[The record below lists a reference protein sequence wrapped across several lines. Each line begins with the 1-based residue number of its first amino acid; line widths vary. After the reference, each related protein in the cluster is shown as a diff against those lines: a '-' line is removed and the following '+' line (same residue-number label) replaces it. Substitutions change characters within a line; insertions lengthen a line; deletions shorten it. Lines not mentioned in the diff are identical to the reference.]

1 MTYLFI
7 LPELLKKLANVKY
20 ISKNLVWIIL
30 FAMVA
35 AAWTAGLFIDLT
47 GDAGLY
53 AAISRQMVES
63 GDWLNL
69 YINGRPYD
77 HKPHLL
83 FWLSGSGIS
92 LFGNNNFAFKFFP
105 FLVGLSGVYFTYRF
119 ARLLYSETAGRLA
132 ALFTA
137 TSLMYFL
144 YLHDIHTDT
153 VLQAVV
159 TLSLWQLTEYLKN
172 RKNLNFFVSFLAIG
186 LAMITKGPIGAFVPF
201 LCVFIFLLVNKDY
214 TQLFHIKW
222 VAGVLIALLVA
233 SPVLYQLYRNFG
245 VEGLKFY
252 FIDNNIGR
260 ITGRVAGSN
269 SDPFYYLHNLLW
281 ALLPWTLPV
290 LAGLFLEI
298 KSWRKK
304 GLLSSFQVALL
315 ISIII
320 TLAILSIARGK
331 APNYILMLVP
341 SLIAIASGRLVPA
354 AGELKNLV
362 KAQAVVIVIMFLLL
376 LFLLVIDNFSN
387 LWLAGML
394 LVVSAFIIIRV
405 HKIGMQPEKRMLVWS
420 LLVAAVFNFF
430 LNVQVLPHLF
440 SYQGARQALAIYEK
454 QRIKQGKLKSLHL
467 EEYELYYW
475 AIAPVEDL
483 TTWEEFN
490 EFLQTENP
498 WVYTN
503 SIGLESVKELT
514 SDIDTIYT
522 IPQSGMNSIKLK
534 FLLPSTRQQVLK
546 DNYLVKIR

>member
-1 MTYLFI
+1 MKFI
-7 LPELLKKLANVKY
+7 GRY
-20 ISKNLVWIIL
+20 LVWVLL

-77 HKPHLL
+77 QKPHLL
-83 FWLSGSGIS
+83 FWLAGSGIS

-105 FLVGLSGVYFTYRF
+105 FLAGLSGVYFTYRF
-119 ARLLYSETAGRLA
+119 ARLLYAETAGRLA

-137 TSLMYFL
+137 TSLIYFL

-153 VLQAVV
+153 VLQALVI
-159 TLSLWQLTEYLKN
+159 LSIWQLTEYLKN

-186 LAMITKGPIGAFVPF
+186 LAMLTKGPFGAFVPF
-201 LCVFIFLLVNKDY
+201 LYVFIFLLVNKDY
-214 TQLFHIKW
+214 SQFFHIKW

-233 SPVLYQLYRNFG
+233 SPVLYKLYRNFG

-290 LAGLFLEI
+290 LAGLYLEI

-304 GLLSSFQVALL
+304 VLRSSFQVALFV
-315 ISIII
+315 SIII

-331 APNYILMLVP
+331 APNYILMLIP
-341 SLIAIASGRLVPA
+341 LLIAIASGRLVTA

-362 KAQAVVIVIMFLLL
+362 KAQTFVIVFMFLLL
-376 LFLLVIDNFSN
+376 LFLLFIDNFRN
-387 LWLAGML
+387 LWLAGLL
-394 LVVSAFIIIRV
+394 LVVSIFVITRV
-405 HKIGMQPEKRMLVWS
+405 HKIGIQPEKRMILWS
-420 LLVAAVFNFF
+420 LLVAAVFNLF

-454 QRIKQGKLKSLHL
+454 QRIEQGKLKSLHL

-483 TTWEEFN
+483 TSWEVFN
-490 EFLQTENP
+490 EFKNTENP

-503 SIGLESVKELT
+503 SIGLESVKGLT
-514 SDIDTIYT
+514 TGIDTIYT
-522 IPQSGMNSIKLK
+522 IPQSGMNRVKLK

-546 DNYLVKIR
+546 DNYLIKIR